1 MREYELVLMLDP
13 GQDAPARDAVAKE
26 VKRQIEADGALKHE
40 NEWGLRKMAYE
51 IAQRNEADYR
61 WFRFEAPTELLE
73 QLDHNLK
80 IADGVLRF
88 RIFKVG
94 PDTPVIAPPA
104 TAAPGPSASRER
116 PAESAPE
123 AVPQPPAESAPEAAP
138 GAAESP
144 PEAVPAAEPV
154 VAEQPAA
161 GAAVAE
167 EATPEIVVAE
177 EPPAETATAE
187 QSVEETAAEPTETPA
202 EPVADESP
210 DAAPEAAPEPAADEA
225 EGDKPAEPTQ

>member
-26 VKRQIEADGALKHE
+26 ARGQIEAAGTLKHE
-40 NEWGLRKMAYE
+40 NVWGLRKLAYE

-61 WFRFEAPTELLE
+61 WFRFEGTSELLQ

-94 PDTPVIAPPA
+94 PETPMTVPPA

-116 PAESAPE
+116 PSEPAAAPASETAPE
-123 AVPQPPAESAPEAAP
+123 S
-138 GAAESP
+138 
-144 PEAVPAAEPV
+144 PAA
-154 VAEQPAA
+154 
-161 GAAVAE
+161 
-167 EATPEIVVAE
+167 
-177 EPPAETATAE
+177 
-187 QSVEETAAEPTETPA
+187 
-202 EPVADESP
+202 
-210 DAAPEAAPEPAADEA
+210 EAAPEPAADAAEPAVAAATEEA
-225 EGDKPAEPTQ
+225 PPEPAPSGEGDEQAESTG